1 MTQHDIVFVA
11 WSGEE
16 IGLIGSSY
24 FVKSLKMSPN
34 NPINKKVMAYLNMDM
49 IGRLNDKLTLH
60 GIGSSSK
67 WSTFIQKANISV
79 GINLNLQKDSHIP
92 TDTTSFVSKSIPV
105 LSAFTGLHDDYHS
118 PTDTADKINHE
129 GVVKCAELFSKL
141 LVILSAQTDIDFIVQ
156 TPPKKRMGS
165 LRAYLGTIPNYSQ
178 TDKKGVLLSG
188 VTKGGPADKA
198 GLLAEDLVVSLNGVT
213 IENIY
218 DYTDAIGTL
227 KPEVVTSI
235 KIIRTDKKVT
245 LNITPLAR

>member
-1 MTQHDIVFVA
+1 M
-11 WSGEE
+11 
-16 IGLIGSSY
+16 
-24 FVKSLKMSPN
+24 
-34 NPINKKVMAYLNMDM
+34 
-49 IGRLNDKLTLH
+49 
-60 GIGSSSK
+60 
-67 WSTFIQKANISV
+67 
-79 GINLNLQKDSHIP
+79 
-92 TDTTSFVSKSIPV
+92 
-105 LSAFTGLHDDYHS
+105 HDDYHS
-118 PTDTADKINHE
+118 PTDTADKINHA

-141 LVILSAQTDIDFIVQ
+141 LVILSAQTDMDFIVQ
-156 TPPKKRMGS
+156 PPPKKRMGS

-218 DYTDAIGTL
+218 DDTDAIGTL
-227 KPEVVTSI
+227 KPEVATSI